1 MFSSC
6 LYVSVIFYYKA
17 VSTCPIFAYF
27 YLTNRSLMLEIAC
40 NLSRIRA
47 SLPESVTLV
56 AVSKTHPAE
65 AIRQAFDAGHRIF
78 GESRPQELCAKYEV
92 LPKQIEWHMIGHL
105 QTNKVKYIAPF
116 VRMIQSVDSARLAET
131 IQREAAKCGRIIDI
145 LLEIHVAQEET
156 KSGWELGELKRY
168 VDSAAFASM
177 PNVRVRG
184 IMGIA
189 THTDDRSVI
198 RRDFSELKR
207 CFELLQPYF
216 GARFDTLSMGM
227 SHDYLLAVE
236 CGSTMV
242 RVGSSIFGERDY
254 SGQ

>member
-1 MFSSC
+1 
-6 LYVSVIFYYKA
+6 
-17 VSTCPIFAYF
+17 
-27 YLTNRSLMLEIAC
+27 MLEIAC

-65 AIRQAFDAGHRIF
+65 AVRQAFDAGHRIF

-131 IQREAAKCGRIIDI
+131 IQREAAKCGRTIDI

-189 THTDDRSVI
+189 THTDDQSVI

>member
-1 MFSSC
+1 
-6 LYVSVIFYYKA
+6 
-17 VSTCPIFAYF
+17 
-27 YLTNRSLMLEIAC
+27 MLEIAC

-65 AIRQAFDAGHRIF
+65 AIREAYDAGHRIF

-184 IMGIA
+184 VMGIA
-189 THTDDRSVI
+189 THTGDQSVI